1 MQFAIQHKRS
11 AVQAELE
18 EIFLI
23 RMTNNRKKFEGQ
35 SSSRSYCTLD
45 TVWDLILWFSL
56 LQFDWVNNPNMTFA
70 RLIFVGKPVLKK
82 NNRFTA

>member
-1 MQFAIQHKRS
+1 M
-11 AVQAELE
+11 QAELE

-56 LQFDWVNNPNMTFA
+56 LQVGWVNNSYDICKVDFC
-70 RLIFVGKPVLKK
+70 RQDCFEEKK
-82 NNRFTA
+82 IDLLSSKKGAIIK